1 MPENPDVAVYRTND
15 DVDLRPV
22 FHLTRW
28 SQIEA
33 ALLELGFMPWAITNP
48 LPASG
53 WATPE
58 IADSVSKR
66 SCRTLH
72 DQPGAHLVAVALAGI
87 LRGSRHILYFEVAPC
102 CDRWMP
108 HGKTARF
115 VSLLYTQGSR

>member
-1 MPENPDVAVYRTND
+1 MPENPDAAVCRAND
-15 DVDLRPV
+15 DVDLRPI
-22 FHLTRW
+22 FTLTRW
-28 SQIEA
+28 SQVEA
-33 ALLELGFMPWAITNP
+33 ALLELGFMPWTTAP
-48 LPASG
+48 PAADG

-72 DQPGAHLVAVALAGI
+72 NQPGVHLVAIAMKGL
-87 LRGSRHILYFEVAPC
+87 LWGSPHVLYFEVAPC

-115 VSLLYTQGSR
+115 VSLLYTQPVR

>member
-1 MPENPDVAVYRTND
+1 MPENPNVAVYRTND
-15 DVDLRPV
+15 VVDLRPI

-28 SQIEA
+28 SQVEG
-33 ALLELGFMPWAITNP
+33 ALLELGFMPWTTDP

-72 DQPGAHLVAVALAGI
+72 DQPGAHLVAVALKGI
-87 LRGSRHILYFEVAPC
+87 LWTQPHVLYFEVAPC

-115 VSLLYTQGSR
+115 VSQIYTQKAR